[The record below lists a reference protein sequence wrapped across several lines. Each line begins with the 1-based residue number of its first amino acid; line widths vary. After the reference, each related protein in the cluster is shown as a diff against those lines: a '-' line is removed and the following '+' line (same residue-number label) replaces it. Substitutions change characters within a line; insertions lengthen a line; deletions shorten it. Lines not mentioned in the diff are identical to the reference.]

1 MDKKV
6 NDLKALLKMFCE
18 SESIHLSTELKG
30 FWLSQ
35 LMQEDIKAV
44 KQACDNIM
52 TGKHKV
58 YGKVTLKNI
67 TEQIRGNTEQDA
79 QLKKEKLE
87 KKAEDA
93 YIEFRRCIRSIGYM
107 STFKHED
114 KALIAC
120 VEDLGGWHIITNK
133 TTAELDN
140 VYMKRNF
147 LERYKQNAQA
157 DSDRLPEQAIGYAEQ
172 QNNRKISRGAVNI
185 GNLKMTR

>member
-1 MDKKV
+1 MDKKL

-58 YGKVTLKNI
+58 YGKITLKSI

-79 QLKKEKLE
+79 QLQKEQLE

-93 YIEFRRCIRSIGYM
+93 YIEFRRCIRSM
-107 STFKHED
+107 SPYSNFTHKD

-120 VEDLGGWHIITNK
+120 VEELGGWYQITNK
-133 TTAELDN
+133 TRSELDF
-140 VYMKRNF
+140 MKNDF
-147 LERYKQNAQA
+147 IARYKQNALA
-157 DSDRLPEQAIGYAEQ
+157 DSASLPDKALGYAEE
-172 QNNRKISRGAVNI
+172 QNSRRISNGTVNI
-185 GNLKMTR
+185 NNLKAV